1 MNYSMMKQSVIL
13 CLENG
18 EQISDEMNCF
28 VITID
33 GVGKI
38 QFPRT
43 IQRTLGGIKRDFRL
57 FKYSE
62 KNNIVFY
69 KLVS

>member
-1 MNYSMMKQSVIL
+1 MNYSMMKQPVVL

-18 EQISDEMNCF
+18 EQLSDEMNCF

-43 IQRTLGGIKRDFRL
+43 LVRNLGGRKRDFRL

-62 KNNIVFY
+62 KSNIVFY
-69 KLVS
+69 KVVS